1 MDQPKISI
9 IIVNWNGKHL
19 LEECLISVEKQGY
32 DNFNTILVDNGSID
46 GSVEFIKEKFSKVDV
61 IGLKEN
67 TGFAKAN
74 NIGMHKAFEDEEVEY
89 IVPLNND
96 AILEEGCLF
105 EMVKVAVQ
113 SDDKIGSVAP
123 KILKYY
129 KRNEIDRM
137 GILIHRDG
145 GGADNHTGK
154 VDSGQFDN
162 DKEVFG
168 PSGCV
173 ALYSKKMLKD
183 VQIDDDF
190 FDDDFF
196 AYFEDIDLNWRARL
210 RGWKSLLASNAVVY
224 HKGSETAGKRSYFQI
239 YYSNRNK
246 LFVMVKNLP
255 MIHIIIGILSC
266 LFYYCRIFFGFTAKT
281 LVKKDKVAGQI
292 TSKEIF
298 IAIFK
303 SWIYFLI
310 YLPKMIK
317 KRFYI
322 QKRKT
327 IKNKEIFEL
336 FKKFEERKN
345 KIM

>member
-32 DNFNTILVDNGSID
+32 NNFNTILVDNGSID
-46 GSVEFIKEKFSKVDV
+46 GSVEFIKERFPKVDV

-74 NIGMHKAFEDEEVEY
+74 NIGMYRAFEDKKVEY

-96 AILEEGCLF
+96 AILEKGCLF

-129 KRNEIDRM
+129 KKNEIDRM

-154 VDSGQFDN
+154 IDNGQFDD

-183 VQIDDDF
+183 IEINGEF
-190 FDDDFF
+190 FDNEFF

-210 RGWKSLLASNAVVY
+210 RGWKSLLASDAVVY

-266 LFYYCRIFFGFTAKT
+266 IFYYCRIFLTFFVKII
-281 LVKKDKVAGQI
+281 VKKTQ
-292 TSKEIF
+292 T
-298 IAIFK
+298 
-303 SWIYFLI
+303 
-310 YLPKMIK
+310 
-317 KRFYI
+317 
-322 QKRKT
+322 QT
-327 IKNKEIFEL
+327 QNK
-336 FKKFEERKN
+336 
-345 KIM
+345 